1 MSARTPF
8 SRYAIW
14 LALALTLGAT
24 AWTSIS
30 EPEAEVAV
38 AAPKVNKA
46 SQPATPAKV
55 AADRQV
61 FASGSRG
68 EEAAD
73 DDALDIR
80 KLSQRTSDEPIPNL
94 FNLEMPEPPASAQ
107 AAEAPPV
114 PQTPALPF
122 TYAGKLVNNGQL
134 TVFLSKGALNYTVR
148 EGDVIGKWQVKRME
162 PPQMIMSYRP
172 LNTEVP
178 MMIGDIN

>member
-1 MSARTPF
+1 
-8 SRYAIW
+8 
-14 LALALTLGAT
+14 
-24 AWTSIS
+24 
-30 EPEAEVAV
+30 V
-38 AAPKVNKA
+38 AAPKINKVNKA

-55 AADRQV
+55 VTADHQV

>member
-1 MSARTPF
+1 MSERTPV

-14 LALALTLGAT
+14 LGLALTLGAT
-24 AWTSIS
+24 VWTSIN
-30 EPEAEVAV
+30 EPKAELATVTPKASKSV
-38 AAPKVNKA
+38 AAVKPE
-46 SQPATPAKV
+46 
-55 AADRQV
+55 RQV

-68 EEAAD
+68 EDATD
-73 DDALDIR
+73 DNELDIR

-94 FNLEMPEPPASAQ
+94 FNLDMPEPPASAQ
-107 AAEAPPV
+107 AQEAPPV

-134 TVFLSKGALNYTVR
+134 TVFMSKGALNYTVR
-148 EGDVIGKWQVKRME
+148 EGDVIGKWQVKRIE
-162 PPQMIMSYRP
+162 PPQMIMTYRP

>member
-1 MSARTPF
+1 MSERTPV

-14 LALALTLGAT
+14 LGLALTLGAT
-24 AWTSIS
+24 VWTSIS
-30 EPEAEVAV
+30 EPEADVAS
-38 AAPKVNKA
+38 ARPKVSKPGK
-46 SQPATPAKV
+46 PATAIKPE
-55 AADRQV
+55 RQV

-73 DDALDIR
+73 NDELDIR
-80 KLSQRTSDEPIPNL
+80 KLSQRTSDEPISNL
-94 FNLEMPEPPASAQ
+94 FNLEMPEPPESAQ
-107 AAEAPPV
+107 AQEAPPV

-122 TYAGKLVNNGQL
+122 IYAGKLVNNGQL

-148 EGDVIGKWQVKRME
+148 EGDVIGKWQVKRIE